1 MADIAALGE
10 ILIDFTRSGTR
21 PGGNAL
27 FECNPGGAPAN
38 VAVCAAK
45 LGVKAAFI
53 GCVGN
58 DMFGSF
64 LRQTLASHGVSA
76 SSLVT
81 SRERN
86 TTLAF
91 VSNDASGDR
100 SFSFYRNFGADT
112 DLRAEDM
119 DMNLVRSSRIFH
131 FGSLSLTDEP
141 SRSATIAALDAAK
154 EAGVTVSFDPNL
166 RPALW
171 KSLDDAREQIES
183 VMNRAD
189 IVKISEEELLFLTGE
204 NTISRGAFLL
214 AGRYG
219 IPLLLVTL
227 GAEGAFYRTDR
238 FEGRVPAFGAGN
250 VVDTTGAGDCFLGA
264 FLSEFLAS
272 GSDLRSADADAVG
285 RCACFASAAAGICVT
300 RRGAIDGMPSRGEVE
315 ALLALVK

>member
-1 MADIAALGE
+1 M
-10 ILIDFTRSGTR
+10 
-21 PGGNAL
+21 
-27 FECNPGGAPAN
+27 
-38 VAVCAAK
+38 CAAK
-45 LGVKAAFI
+45 LGLSAAFI
-53 GCVGN
+53 GCVGD

-64 LRQTLASHGVSA
+64 LRETLSSHAISV
-76 SSLVT
+76 SSLVK

-91 VSNDASGDR
+91 VSHDASGDR
-100 SFSFYRNFGADT
+100 SFSFYRNFGADI
-112 DLRAEDM
+112 DLRAEEI
-119 DMNLVRSSRIFH
+119 DMNLVRSSRVFH

-141 SRSATIAALDAAK
+141 SRGATIAALDAAK

-183 VMNRAD
+183 VMDRTD

-204 NTISRGAFLL
+204 KNISKGAFLL
-214 AGRYG
+214 AGRFG

-238 FEGRVPAFGAGN
+238 FEGRVPAFSAGN
-250 VVDTTGAGDCFLGA
+250 VIDTTGAGDCFLGA

-272 GSDLRSADADAVG
+272 GAGLRSADAETVA

-300 RRGAIDGMPSRGEVE
+300 RRGAIDGMPSRDEVE
-315 ALLALVK
+315 ALLSLVK